1 MLKTIARSVLPL
13 ALALALALQ
22 PLAAEARERSSAS
35 LSLEQAA
42 ERVKAQSGGRILAAR
57 VVQHKERVYYEIQVL
72 IKPGHVR
79 VYRIDPDT
87 GRNF

>member
-22 PLAAEARERSSAS
+22 PLAAEARERSAS